1 MLMIGQLVKYV
12 NGQVIVN
19 IPNTLQCLVNNQV
32 DGKTLLSLTS
42 RDLREEI
49 GVSAINERK
58 RLHSDINVLKGY
70 ASLSI
75 SDANYLSVKLFSDE
89 SKYEKEVEADY
100 SDMTIAEREQLQEI
114 YLYEMSINDLRE
126 ATKLQ
131 EFFNGCQLQEEL
143 DSRIA
148 NNVNDLDDAN
158 ASSRLEQEVH
168 EMLNNEEKR
177 KADNQSIIDSIIHEN
192 SKSVGFDDTEDYVV
206 LVASNSVKSHHG
218 IVCSD
223 PTIEKFSETL
233 PCGHNYCDKCM
244 TEWFDAQ

>member
-1 MLMIGQLVKYV
+1 MSSNIPNANDWTISEVCEWASNCKYS
-12 NGQVIVN
+12 
-19 IPNTLQCLVNNQV
+19 PNTLQCLVNNQV

-70 ASLSI
+70 TSLSI

-131 EFFNGCQLQEEL
+131 EFFNGCQRRTGL
-143 DSRIA
+143 
-148 NNVNDLDDAN
+148 
-158 ASSRLEQEVH
+158 
-168 EMLNNEEKR
+168 K
-177 KADNQSIIDSIIHEN
+177 N
-192 SKSVGFDDTEDYVV
+192 S
-206 LVASNSVKSHHG
+206 
-218 IVCSD
+218 
-223 PTIEKFSETL
+223 
-233 PCGHNYCDKCM
+233 
-244 TEWFDAQ
+244 